1 MRNEM
6 MRILSAAIL
15 AFLIFIPSVAMSQET
30 PSLENSQGNSDQ
42 IIVLVINAH
51 EERILELEEELET
64 LHNDYSS
71 LSASHA
77 NRLNSHA
84 NRLNSLERY
93 ATRGRAVSRNNKSVD
108 LEALNTSM
116 ILSFGLMGF
125 NGLIGGASNKSLPM
139 ALGFVAAGIIPSS
152 IIGLG
157 WGLDST
163 PLKIAGIV
171 LGLGTMITPWVI
183 YSQKPTNY

>member
-77 NRLNSHA
+77 NRLNS
-84 NRLNSLERY
+84 LERY

-157 WGLDST
+157 WGLDNT